1 MRHFRR
7 IMELGVV
14 LLIIFAFGN
23 ASAEGT
29 DLEASEAL
37 AVRNQMR
44 LDSLEAVRARLLI
57 QAESLAKRMDAIRGN
72 NPLSAGE
79 HRLLE
84 KQMQQSQL
92 LENDMHE
99 IDAQEKKLW
108 IGQRLVL
115 EKLIQLYQAEIEGLV
130 LLIEKENRSGEKEAL
145 LGRFNDALRKKETWE
160 AKLLEPDAESGSWVD
175 VAIKPGDTPRD
186 LMMKGSLLMDQ
197 EDALRK
203 EIRGLDN
210 RLRSLKKE
218 ERVRKKAEELTVGM
232 RMFDEREELLGREA
246 PIDQTKTFNIRENDP
261 LKNNTGNQNYA
272 MGPSS
277 YGAEESTNRL
287 LTDNLSP
294 TFYRSLSDLQDF
306 IEQLQ
311 IEKKRLQI
319 KADSLQSKARRFYR
333 TAEEM
338 KK

>member
-1 MRHFRR
+1 MRHFRQFLER
-7 IMELGVV
+7 VV
-14 LLIIFAFGN
+14 VILMIFLAGN
-23 ASAEGT
+23 AFPEST
-29 DLEASEAL
+29 DLATLETL
-37 AVRNQMR
+37 AAQNQAR

-57 QAESLAKRMDAIRGN
+57 QAETLSRQMGETRRKD
-72 NPLSAGE
+72 PLSAGE
-79 HRLLE
+79 HRILE

-92 LENDMHE
+92 LENGMHE
-99 IDAQEKKLW
+99 IDVQVKMLW
-108 IGQRLVL
+108 NNHRPIL
-115 EKLIQLYQAEIEGLV
+115 EKLIQSYQAEIEDLV
-130 LLIEKENRSGEKEAL
+130 LLMETEKRSGEKGAL
-145 LGRFNDALRKKETWE
+145 LQRFNGALRKKEMWE
-160 AKLLEPDAESGSWVD
+160 AKLLEPGAESGSPVD
-175 VAIKPGDTPRD
+175 VAIKPYDTPRD

-197 EDALRK
+197 EDVLRK

-246 PIDQTKTFNIRENDP
+246 LINQTKTFNVRENDP
-261 LKNNTGNQNYA
+261 SKNNPVTQNYA
-272 MGPSS
+272 MGPSG
-277 YGAEESTNRL
+277 YGAEESANRL

-311 IEKKRLQI
+311 IEKKRLEI
-319 KADSLQSKARRFYR
+319 KADTLQIKARRFYR
-333 TAEEM
+333 AAEEM